1 MRRLS
6 STFYLVKIRGELTV
20 ISFMIK
26 SLSNFIAEQIVNKN
40 VLKMNEYSMFPI
52 LSFTVKNF
60 IFSILK
66 IQISRVTNHLNT

>member
-26 SLSNFIAEQIVNKN
+26 SLSNFIAEQIANKN

-60 IFSILK
+60 FFRS
-66 IQISRVTNHLNT
+66 